1 MYNVWCSQHSKT
13 KTSDSVE
20 LFQLMRSDFEAVMER
35 FPILKTR
42 LAQIGQARVRRASAE
57 PDFGIRAA
65 GSRKQDTS
73 PEPERSSEVCG
84 SESAREKMRVY
95 VCVCVLVCMCV
106 RVSLD
111 IQYTVKDFLHFVCV
125 RARIYACV
133 CVQSPTRSSKSP
145 ERTSASGAAGDKK
158 SKGKSKACH
167 QQ

>member
-1 MYNVWCSQHSKT
+1 MCDMWRSQHSKT

-57 PDFGIRAA
+57 PDFGSRAA
-65 GSRKQDTS
+65 GSRMDSS
-73 PEPERSSEVCG
+73 PEPERS
-84 SESAREKMRVY
+84 
-95 VCVCVLVCMCV
+95 
-106 RVSLD
+106 
-111 IQYTVKDFLHFVCV
+111 
-125 RARIYACV
+125 
-133 CVQSPTRSSKSP
+133 TRSSKSP
-145 ERTSASGAAGDKK
+145 ERASTGAPGEKK